1 MALGDDFKINYKID
15 FQEKLKSISVRFND
29 LLNEV
34 KNEKQI
40 EGYFYLKEDN
50 PYSIDFNLIAVTTI
64 VFSQTAFKVV
74 FLFEQEKLFELTY
87 KEAAI
92 NGVINCMKTIDLRQY
107 VKPEVQNI
115 KLSKT
120 QKFGKSINDTDNLLE
135 EKIKDFSTDWKL
147 SELDNEERGLQ
158 KIKPNLISL
167 IENSKKERKLIG
179 FQINQNEKKDNGR
192 EVTLFYATNR
202 NVTQTEDSLGF
213 GNDLSDLTVGKCT
226 VNIPPGHRQGEIE
239 RPEKFLFFFQ
249 FRENAR
255 KHVVVTSVSRL
266 DQNDFLNFLKDRLD
280 LSDEKSAILF
290 IHGYNTSFE
299 EAAWRTAQITYD
311 LPFYGISGFFSW
323 PSTAV
328 ALDYLGDQERARAS
342 ESALGMLIDQLL
354 ETGVSKLHFIAH
366 SMGNMVLTE
375 TLCNI
380 VQRPSVKSKLSVFNQ
395 IILAAPDIDVDVF
408 HKTILPGF
416 KSVGSRRT
424 IYASDNDHA
433 LILSRT
439 IRGGRP
445 RIGDAG
451 DQIFVDES
459 VDTIDASNVEVANST
474 HSYMFETV
482 DLLYDLNMLV
492 TQGLEPAKRRL
503 IEIKKDHHKFYLFR
517 K

>member
-1 MALGDDFKINYKID
+1 MALENGFYINYQID
-15 FQEKLKSISVRFND
+15 FQEKLKSISIRFND
-29 LLNEV
+29 HLNEV
-34 KNEKQI
+34 ENRNRV
-40 EGYFYLKEDN
+40 EGYFNLKEDS
-50 PYSIDFNLIAVTTI
+50 PYIIDFNLVGKTAEP
-64 VFSQTAFKVV
+64 FSQITFTVI
-74 FLFEQEKLFELTY
+74 FLFDHEKLFELPCN
-87 KEAAI
+87 ESAI
-92 NGVINCMKTIDLRQY
+92 NGVVNCVKSIDLRRSI
-107 VKPEVQNI
+107 KTEVQEI
-115 KLSKT
+115 KQNKIDR
-120 QKFGKSINDTDNLLE
+120 FGKSIIKENLND
-135 EKIKDFSTDWKL
+135 EKINDLSSNWNL
-147 SELDNEERGLQ
+147 SEFDNEVRGFQ
-158 KIKPNLISL
+158 KMKPNLISL
-167 IENSKKERKLIG
+167 IENSKKERKQIG
-179 FQINQNEKKDNGR
+179 FQINQNEKKDKGG

-202 NVTQTEDSLGF
+202 NVTQAEDSLEF
-213 GNDLSDLTVGKCT
+213 GNDLSDLTVGKCA

-249 FRENAR
+249 LSESMR
-255 KHVVVTSVSRL
+255 KHVLVNSVTNL
-266 DQNDFLNFLKDRLD
+266 DQNDFMNFLKDRLD
-280 LSDEKSAILF
+280 ICDEKSAILF

-323 PSTAV
+323 PSTAK

-366 SMGNMVLTE
+366 SMGNMILTE
-375 TLCNI
+375 TLCSI
-380 VQRPSVKSKLSVFNQ
+380 IQKPSVKSKLSVFNQ

-408 HKTILPGF
+408 KNTILPGF

-433 LILSRT
+433 LILSKT

-451 DQIFVDES
+451 EQIFMDKN
-459 VDTIDASNVEVANST
+459 VDTIDASNVDVANST

-503 IEIKKDHHKFYLFR
+503 VEVKKDHHKFYLFR